1 MHFDVVHFISS
12 FSDDTKNEVESR
24 ALLYYASPE
33 TLVYQIDHSDIYG
46 HLIEKKRVGV
56 RRREDIAVYLCLCFL
71 VFNAS
76 LPMQA
81 RSIATCASSTS
92 PLLSL
97 LPAPS
102 LVFFARP
109 SKLQRQSSL
118 CHSCRYTRIHHV
130 PSFLTSNAS
139 PGVKQD
145 SSFIKTTSS
154 TNLTEPL
161 SSSSLVA
168 ACAASTLSSAV
179 ATTDHN
185 SDDFIASLS
194 NHRLSTSSLPFSILN
209 GDSGVY
215 GSRISIADDVYEQLC
230 EKPKKSVSRPHSS
243 ASSFL
248 LLSASTSTSFSFYP
262 S

>member
-1 MHFDVVHFISS
+1 MS
-12 FSDDTKNEVESR
+12 
-24 ALLYYASPE
+24 
-33 TLVYQIDHSDIYG
+33 
-46 HLIEKKRVGV
+46 
-56 RRREDIAVYLCLCFL
+56 LCFV

-76 LPMQA
+76 FPTQA
-81 RSIATCASSTS
+81 RSIATCANSTY
-92 PLLSL
+92 PLLL
-97 LPAPS
+97 LLDAPS
-102 LVFFARP
+102 LLCFARP
-109 SKLQRQSSL
+109 PKLQRQSSL

-139 PGVKQD
+139 QGVKQD

-230 EKPKKSVSRPHSS
+230 EKPKKSVSLLLRSS

-248 LLSASTSTSFSFYP
+248 LSASISPSFSFHP
-262 S
+262 SSLSNIPCSLSLV